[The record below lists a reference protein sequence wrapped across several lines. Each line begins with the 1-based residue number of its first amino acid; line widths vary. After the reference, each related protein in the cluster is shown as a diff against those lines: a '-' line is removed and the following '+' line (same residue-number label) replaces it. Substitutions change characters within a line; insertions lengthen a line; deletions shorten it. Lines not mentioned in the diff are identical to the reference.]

1 MSNNKQTETDFN
13 IIFVFTL
20 EYYKNSRLDLDVQV
34 HKVLMKMQTYL
45 KENTKRINQKKY
57 EKVISGAREMDNYTL
72 DILAHSHNVCIEINQ
87 HPNSNV
93 EQFYNTSATTAIYLN
108 LKEYCSTET
117 NVDSKKR
124 KRIET
129 FPELKPTKVEKNSEE
144 GRIKSEPETQE
155 LKDLFIDSIKNSYH
169 KAQIEIDSLVFTN
182 LKKHLNHATIIGSFQ
197 KAQTL
202 KDVEKF
208 KFYTKLK
215 DIYLKK
221 YKACWKS
228 CVHEM
233 LKLSNSLKVQEH
245 INNHMVTVE
254 SILYTYLN
262 GSLKKHFGEAMD
274 KKKGK
279 TEHFSTKIEK
289 TAMDQVKEKLK
300 QLLLIYIKGFLV
312 ILSEKDSVNKKLFI

>member
-1 MSNNKQTETDFN
+1 MSDFN

-20 EYYKNSRLDLDVQV
+20 EYYKNSSASLHMQV
-34 HKVLMKMQTYL
+34 HEVLVKMQTYL
-45 KENTKRINQKKY
+45 NENTKKINQKKY
-57 EKVISGAREMDNYTL
+57 EKVMSGAREMDNYTL
-72 DILAHSHNVCIEINQ
+72 DVLAHSHDVCIEINQ

-108 LKEYCSTET
+108 LKEFCSTET
-117 NVDSKKR
+117 NVNLKKR
-124 KRIET
+124 KRTET
-129 FPELKPTKVEKNSEE
+129 SELKPTKVEKNSEE

-155 LKDLFIDSIKNSYH
+155 LKDLFIDSIKDSYH
-169 KAQIEIDSLVFTN
+169 KARNEIDLLVFTN
-182 LKKHLNHATIIGSFQ
+182 LKKHLNHSTIIGSFQ

-221 YKACWKS
+221 YEVCLKT
-228 CVHEM
+228 CVHEV

-262 GSLKKHFGEAMD
+262 DSLKKHFGEAMD

-279 TEHFSTKIEK
+279 TEHFSIEIEK
-289 TAMDQVKEKLK
+289 MAMNQIKEKLK